1 MHGSVKAAQ
10 SPHPYRSSGSP
21 WLAQSCRGMYIGNAL
36 PQQTFLLGDASLS
49 FVNSVL
55 HLSGN
60 DLVVLRI
67 VKAMWQPAVGRVAS
81 ERLY

>member
-1 MHGSVKAAQ
+1 
-10 SPHPYRSSGSP
+10 
-21 WLAQSCRGMYIGNAL
+21 MYIGNAL

-67 VKAMWQPAVGRVAS
+67 VKAMWQPAVRPRS
-81 ERLY
+81 K